1 MQADRDLERT
11 IAELLA
17 DPARE
22 GDPMRAALARLYE
35 LFTEGAE
42 RAEDRLA
49 HLTIVATTLAH
60 EIHNPLAVIRGSVQM
75 LGRIDS
81 VRETAGARIDS
92 IEGATRRI
100 EEIVMRLTELRTLEI
115 TGKDG
120 LEHIRLDPETRE

>member
-11 IAELLA
+11 IADLLA

-22 GDPMRAALARLYE
+22 GDPVREALASLYARYAE
-35 LFTEGAE
+35 REE

-60 EIHNPLAVIRGSVQM
+60 EIHNPLAVIRGNVQM

-81 VRETAGARIDS
+81 VRETAGSRIET
-92 IEGATRRI
+92 IESATRRI

-115 TGKDG
+115 TGKNG
-120 LEHIRLDPETRE
+120 LEHIRLEPENRE